1 MNTDTTEAE
10 VELELPPRPDMSS
23 IDLEPAEQLPAVQ
36 VHQSAEDAPPPRQEQ
51 RARFEEPLGEHEL
64 QGMISP
70 ALLAHMQR
78 IALLMANS
86 SLIPES
92 LWSRAEGKGQARKL
106 VPLSAKTV
114 LANCFLVVNQA
125 RLWRIDPWA
134 LAQATSVVHGRLM
147 FEGKVI
153 TAVLESTRQIRL
165 KFEWN
170 DQPGDAFGITV
181 TERKAVEDGDELRA
195 IQGTVG
201 AWKTKGYQGV
211 VSAAWQPPANR
222 MQLAY
227 RGARE
232 WCRLHEP
239 AVVLGVMMDDD
250 ADRLLERA
258 RADAAAISVA
268 TADELKT
275 AVVTPGFRAKTKP
288 TPKRR
293 GPKFNMNDASAQ
305 TGAEPKPPADAS
317 EDGDGATDKAD
328 DATAANPVEK
338 IDTAADPAGEPVDL
352 HGKEEAQR
360 YISSHLPAALAWDDI
375 RLALATLRQSEWW
388 KKEATSAEQRYLYAR
403 AWIRVRELLQSSRG
417 RLAVSMIEDLT
428 AFRCYLEHQTSSQAL
443 EATWEGVQG
452 GDVYKALAS
461 KDKLGMA
468 TVVQN
473 RLRELK
479 YQEDQP

>member
-1 MNTDTTEAE
+1 MTTETQTAE

-23 IDLEPAEQLPAVQ
+23 IELEPAGQLPAVQ
-36 VHQSAEDAPPPRQEQ
+36 EPQAQDQRQAPAPR
-51 RARFEEPLGEHEL
+51 FDEPLGEHEL
-64 QGMISP
+64 QGMITP

-86 SLIPES
+86 SLIPDS
-92 LWSRAEGKGQARKL
+92 LWSRAEGRGQQRKL
-106 VPLSAKTV
+106 VPLPPKTV

-147 FEGKVI
+147 FEGKAI
-153 TAVLESTRQIRL
+153 TAVLAARGIRL
-165 KFEWN
+165 AFTWN
-170 DQPGDAFGITV
+170 DLEGDAFGITV
-181 TERKAVEDGDELRA
+181 TERDPARPGEALRSV
-195 IQGTVG
+195 QGTVG
-201 AWKTKGYQGV
+201 AWKTKGYNGT
-211 VSAAWQPPANR
+211 VSAAWLPPANR

-258 RADAAAISVA
+258 RQDQQALAQQAQETPAAA
-268 TADELKT
+268 
-275 AVVTPGFRAKTKP
+275 VVQPGFRVKP
-288 TPKRR
+288 KSQLKRR
-293 GPKFNMNDASAQ
+293 GPKFNMNDAAAQ
-305 TGAEPKPPADAS
+305 TGAEPAPPEEAGATEAAPAATADA
-317 EDGDGATDKAD
+317 
-328 DATAANPVEK
+328 AAKPVEK
-338 IDTAADPAGEPVDL
+338 IDTAQAQVSIGSN
-352 HGKEEAQR
+352 EAER
-360 YISSHLPAALAWDDI
+360 YLQSHLPAALGWDDI

-388 KKEATSAEQRYLYAR
+388 KKHATPGEQAYLYAR
-403 AWIRVRELLQSSRG
+403 GWVRVRELLKDNRG
-417 RLAVSMIEDLT
+417 KLPVSMIEDLT

-443 EATWEGVQG
+443 EQSWQGVQG
-452 GDVYKALAS
+452 GDVFKALKSA
-461 KDKLGMA
+461 DKLALG
-468 TVVQN
+468 TVVGN